1 MSNDDNWQP
10 SPAKSPPP
18 LWARL
23 KPLARQMRR
32 DPTPAEDAL
41 WECLRN
47 RQIAGLK
54 FRRQHSIDRFI
65 ADFYCADA
73 HIIVE
78 VDGPV
83 HEYTPE
89 EDAIRQEYLES
100 LGFRV
105 LRFTNDDVQQNRDAV
120 VQMIREN
127 LQNGSGS

>member
-1 MSNDDNWQP
+1 MPDDP
-10 SPAKSPPP
+10 ERKDYPYLTPPA
-18 LWARL
+18 LWAKL
-23 KPLARQMRR
+23 KPLARQMRHE
-32 DPTPAEDAL
+32 PTPTENIL

-73 HIIVE
+73 QIIVE
-78 VDGPV
+78 VDGAV
-83 HEYTPE
+83 HQYTPE

-105 LRFTNDDVQQNRDAV
+105 LRFTNDDVEQRLDAV
-120 VQMIREN
+120 VQVIADTPHAPAN
-127 LQNGSGS
+127 

>member
-10 SPAKSPPP
+10 SPATSPPP
-18 LWARL
+18 LWAKL

-32 DPTPAEDAL
+32 DPTPAENAL
-41 WECLRN
+41 WERLRN

-73 HIIVE
+73 QIIIE

-89 EDAIRQEYLES
+89 EDAIRQEFIES

-105 LRFTNDDVQQNRDAV
+105 LRFTNDDVQQNLDAV
-120 VQMIREN
+120 IQVITDA
-127 LQNGSGS
+127 LQHRAV

>member
-1 MSNDDNWQP
+1 MPDDP
-10 SPAKSPPP
+10 ERKDYPYLTPPA

-23 KPLARQMRR
+23 KPLARQMHH

-73 HIIVE
+73 QIIIE
-78 VDGPV
+78 VDGAV
-83 HEYTPE
+83 HEYTLE
-89 EDAIRQEYLES
+89 EDAIRQEFLES

-105 LRFTNDDVQQNRDAV
+105 LRFANDDIEQRLDAV
-120 VQMIREN
+120 VQVITDMLHNRAA
-127 LQNGSGS
+127 